1 MPNQCSCKTLKQSQC
16 SFNASASKKYC
27 GHHEPC
33 KRPITKA
40 VKKSTNPKKKTSS
53 KTNTKALQ
61 LSKKILEMDA
71 AMQDTDYYQKMED
84 DHKLWTKKF
93 SSLFRLLIKLRE
105 LDQDMFADTDEKLTL
120 PFSDIGYGQDEN
132 SEDYVLYNKLYPT

>member
-1 MPNQCSCKTLKQSQC
+1 
-16 SFNASASKKYC
+16 
-27 GHHEPC
+27 
-33 KRPITKA
+33 
-40 VKKSTNPKKKTSS
+40 
-53 KTNTKALQ
+53 
-61 LSKKILEMDA
+61 MDA

-84 DHKLWTKKF
+84 DPKLWTKKF

-105 LDQDMFADTDEKLTL
+105 LDQDMFADTDDKLTL